1 MTVPEILRRIMMEEN
16 NLELSKENG
25 ETLADKTEKENKET
39 PKIEVKFNKEIR
51 ELTTEEATNLA
62 QMGLKYEQIENDF
75 LRLKTLAKNSG
86 KSVDE
91 YLKSIENET
100 KENHRKEII
109 EQSGG
114 NKQLADYVLS
124 LEDNAPDNDFEE
136 LRLMFP
142 DIKEKE
148 ELPKE
153 VIEYS
158 DNRGKNLLDSFLRYL
173 YENKRKENENNKRIK
188 AVNFGGI
195 GSLKTG
201 SSSNNTASKNEFI
214 KGIWNK

>member
-1 MTVPEILRRIMMEEN
+1 MEEN
-16 NLELSKENG
+16 NLELLKENG
-25 ETLADKTEKENKET
+25 ETLADAKEKDNKDT
-39 PKIEVKFNKEIR
+39 PKIEVKFNKETR
-51 ELTTEEATNLA
+51 ELTKEEATNLA
-62 QMGLKYEQIENDF
+62 QMGLKYEQIESDF
-75 LRLKTLAKNSG
+75 LRLKNLAKSSG

-114 NKQLADYVLS
+114 NKELAEYVLS
-124 LEDNAPDNDFEE
+124 LEGKTPDNDFEE

-142 DIKEKE
+142 DIKEKD

-158 DNRGKNLLDSFLRYL
+158 NNRGKNLLDSFLRYL
-173 YENKRKENENNKRIK
+173 YENKRKEIENNKRIK
-188 AVNFGGI
+188 AVDLGAI
-195 GSLKTG
+195 GPLKTG
-201 SSSNNTASKNEFI
+201 SSSYNTASQNEFI